1 MKNFLSEYVYMPL
14 NYYVTFLI
22 ASSTFSNNFNYH
34 HGRKSHGHGQLWKHE
49 HKEFLWKWYF
59 LQDLTISPLKT
70 VGNLNSS

>member
-34 HGRKSHGHGQLWKHE
+34 HGQKSHGHGQLWKHE
-49 HKEFLWKWYF
+49 HKEFLWK
-59 LQDLTISPLKT
+59 
-70 VGNLNSS
+70 